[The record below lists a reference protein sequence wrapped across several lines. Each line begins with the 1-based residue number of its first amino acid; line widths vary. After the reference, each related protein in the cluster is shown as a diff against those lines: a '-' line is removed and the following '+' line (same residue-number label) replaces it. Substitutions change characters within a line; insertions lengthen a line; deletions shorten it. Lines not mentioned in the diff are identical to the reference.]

1 MDDSSDFSGNLKH
14 LKQSLY
20 NAVPVTAEPSSTV
33 ASVGDFNG
41 PKLTLLPFIKT
52 EKEEEL
58 PIRET
63 L

>member
-14 LKQSLY
+14 LKQQFY
-20 NAVPVTAEPSSTV
+20 NAVPVTSVPSSTV
-33 ASVGDFNG
+33 ASVGAFNG

-52 EKEEEL
+52 GKEEEL
-58 PIRET
+58 PIKET